1 VADLLALGTVVSS
14 AACSGPTLQMRA
26 GRIDA
31 TQGGAF
37 GVPEPDMDLPTT
49 LSHMARAGYNQT
61 AMIQFTAC
69 GHTIGSVHHGG
80 FPLIV
85 PASAV
90 TPNNTNGGI
99 TFEYG
104 ILITLLRLSF

>member
-1 VADLLALGTVVSS
+1 
-14 AACSGPTLQMRA
+14 MKA
-26 GRIDA
+26 GRADA

-37 GVPEPDMDLPTT
+37 GVPEPDQDIQST
-49 LSHMARAGYNQT
+49 LARMQGAGFNQT
-61 AMIQFTAC
+61 AAIQFTAC

-99 TFEYG
+99 TFE
-104 ILITLLRLSF
+104 

>member
-1 VADLLALGTVVSS
+1 
-14 AACSGPTLQMRA
+14 MRG
-26 GRIDA
+26 GRTDA
-31 TQGGAF
+31 TQGGAS
-37 GVPEPDMDLPTT
+37 GVPEPDQDITST
-49 LSHMARAGYNQT
+49 FARMAAAGYNQT

-99 TFEYG
+99 PFE
-104 ILITLLRLSF
+104 